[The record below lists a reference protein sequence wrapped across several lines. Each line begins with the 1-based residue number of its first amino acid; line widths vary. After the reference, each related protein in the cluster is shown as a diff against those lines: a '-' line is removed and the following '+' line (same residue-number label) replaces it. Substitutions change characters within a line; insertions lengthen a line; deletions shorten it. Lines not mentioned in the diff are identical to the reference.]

1 MRLISSALKSIKG
14 RSTRNAGLLKSLYRI
29 DSNSVPPQCIL
40 TIPPEHPID
49 SSDVYKEV
57 CKLIS
62 TGLDL
67 LLKNEQIDIKT
78 KNELSVSEFER
89 EIYDGI
95 LGSERPK
102 QQCLIF
108 KRIITDLKN
117 NLHAEKASIFTD
129 ILQDES
135 TEEIYLDHDEKRRLE
150 ELECKLESWL
160 PSENI
165 HKFQVLWKF
174 NNGICPDLHKDYLK
188 EFSNKFTTEMERLID
203 QNANNRSLRFIPFL
217 IEMNTQWSYC
227 KKLWLNFTGRQGELN
242 SIKLLLNGKSNTP
255 YFIYGPSGA
264 GKNSLLRYSIIKDR
278 INYYYPKYPFILIIN
293 VKKII
298 QYRLYIQYIQVY

>member
-1 MRLISSALKSIKG
+1 MIGQKHGDKLPPRRIPADLMRLISSALKSIKG
-14 RSTRNAGLLKSLYRI
+14 RSTRNAGLLKSWYRI
-29 DSNSVPPQCIL
+29 DSNSIPPQCIL
-40 TIPPEHPID
+40 TIPPEFQKD
-49 SSDVYKEV
+49 SSDLSKEV

-95 LGSERPK
+95 LCSEKPK

-108 KRIITDLKN
+108 KRIITDMKN
-117 NLHAEKASIFTD
+117 NLNAEKASIFTD
-129 ILQDES
+129 IIQDER
-135 TEEIYLDHDEKRRLE
+135 TDEIYLDREEIRRLE

-160 PSENI
+160 PPENI

-188 EFSNKFTTEMERLID
+188 EFSNKFTSEMERLID
-203 QNANNRSLRFIPFL
+203 QSANNRSIRFIPFL

-227 KKLWLNFTGRQGELN
+227 KRLWLNFTGRQVEVN
-242 SIKLLLNGKSNTP
+242 SIKQYLNGNSNIP
-255 YFIYGPSGA
+255 YYIYGPSGS
-264 GKNSLLRYSIIKDR
+264 GKNSLLRYFIIK
-278 INYYYPKYPFILIIN
+278 IIFIICNSNFPFYL
-293 VKKII
+293 
-298 QYRLYIQYIQVY
+298 